1 MKKSLI
7 LLAATLPL
15 SACISFGGKA
25 PPSLLTL
32 TTASIIT
39 AGENRSAKVGDA
51 ISVAVPTVPQ
61 ALGSTRVAVSMGQT
75 EIAYI
80 KDAMWAEPP
89 ALLFQRL
96 LSETITAKSGKVVI
110 DQKQFSVDAGTQLSG
125 QLKRFGV
132 DAGSNQAVVIY
143 DAALTRDK
151 GKQVMT
157 HRFEAR
163 APVGKIEPVSAARAI
178 NLAANDVARE
188 VAEWV
193 GK

>member
-1 MKKSLI
+1 MNKALMI
-7 LLAATLPL
+7 LAATLSL
-15 SACISFGGKA
+15 SGCISFGGKA

-32 TTASIIT
+32 TTASAIT
-39 AGENRSAKVGDA
+39 AGDTRSAKTGDA
-51 ISVAVPTVPQ
+51 MSIAVPTAPQ
-61 ALGSTRVAVSMGQT
+61 AIASTRVAVSMGNT

-96 LSETITAKSGKVVI
+96 LSETITAKTNRVVI

-132 DAGSNQAVVIY
+132 DAGSNQAVVIF

-151 GKQVMT
+151 GKQVTT

-163 APVGKIEPVSAARAI
+163 AAVGKIEPVSAARAI
-178 NLAANDVARE
+178 NAAANDVARE

>member
-1 MKKSLI
+1 MKQALMI
-7 LLAATLPL
+7 LAATLSL
-15 SACISFGGKA
+15 SGCISFGGKA

-32 TTASIIT
+32 TTASAIT
-39 AGENRSAKVGDA
+39 AGDTRSAKTGDSIA
-51 ISVAVPTVPQ
+51 
-61 ALGSTRVAVSMGQT
+61 STRVAVSMGNT

-96 LSETITAKSGKVVI
+96 LSETITAKTNRVVI

-132 DAGSNQAVVIY
+132 DAGSNQAVVIF

-163 APVGKIEPVSAARAI
+163 AAVGKIEPVSAARAI
-178 NLAANDVARE
+178 NAAANDVARE

>member
-1 MKKSLI
+1 MNKALMI
-7 LLAATLPL
+7 LAATLSL
-15 SACISFGGKA
+15 SGCISFGGKA

-32 TTASIIT
+32 TTASAIT
-39 AGENRSAKVGDA
+39 AGDTRSAKTGDA
-51 ISVAVPTVPQ
+51 MSIAVPTAPQ
-61 ALGSTRVAVSMGQT
+61 AIASTRVAVSMGNT

-96 LSETITAKSGKVVI
+96 LSETITAKTNRVVI

-132 DAGSNQAVVIY
+132 DAGSNQAVVIF

-163 APVGKIEPVSAARAI
+163 AAVGKIEPVSAARAI
-178 NLAANDVARE
+178 NAAANDVARE